1 MSNQAIL
8 DGSPSDAEWLITK
21 YDDFGEPLLRE
32 RKPVPELTPMQRYE
46 CAMERCGEA
55 PW

>member
-1 MSNQAIL
+1 MSKT
-8 DGSPSDAEWLITK
+8 DAAQDDWIITK

-32 RKPVPELTPMQRYE
+32 RKPVPEMTPMQSYE

-55 PW
+55 ML